1 MAGRRP
7 VPTALKVLRGNP
19 GKRPLNRAEPKPTSG
34 APSCPKE
41 LDQDARKEWRRIV
54 REFEALGMVTSLDRA
69 LLAVHCAAWSR
80 WLKSSQEIQKHGY
93 LVKAPSGY
101 PIQNPYVAIQAAA
114 EKTLRATG
122 VEFGM
127 SPASRS
133 KVAAGSGGAGDAT
146 NPFAELAG

>member
-1 MAGRRP
+1 M
-7 VPTALKVLRGNP
+7 KVLRGNP
-19 GKRPLNRAEPKPTSG
+19 GKRPLNRAEPKPRAV

-41 LDQDARKEWRRIV
+41 LDDVARKEWRRVV
-54 REFEALGMVTSLDRA
+54 REFAALNMITQLDRA

-80 WLKSSQEIQKHGY
+80 WVKGTQEIARMGY

-133 KVAAGSGGAGDAT
+133 KVTASPADGESS
-146 NPFAELAG
+146 NPFAELTA